1 MCSSITRGSTEA
13 LNTTP
18 QVSHFLSGLR
28 DFQELETRAGGERIT
43 DVIARVLGLGS
54 FSFGGLALN
63 DKVLFATVKS
73 HFDIMIYIYYNNI
86 F

>member
-1 MCSSITRGSTEA
+1 MLWKAICSSITRGSTEA

-43 DVIARVLGLGS
+43 DVIARVLGS
-54 FSFGGLALN
+54 FSLGGLTLK
-63 DKVLFATVKS
+63 DKVLLETVNS
-73 HFDIMIYIYYNNI
+73 LFDIMKYTY
-86 F
+86 